1 MKDEKRVKAGK
12 MSRNKGKVGEREVV
26 AMLKEY
32 EFEARRGQQFRG
44 GDDSPDII
52 HDICNVHIEVK
63 RTEQF
68 NLYKAMEQAGED
80 KESNERP
87 VIFHRKNGRKWM
99 VVLEAEH
106 YLLLEQLYIRRMDGE
121 FKRLKDEG

>member
-1 MKDEKRVKAGK
+1 MKVEKRVKAGK

-80 KESNERP
+80 KESNEWP

-99 VVLEAEH
+99 VVLEAGH
-106 YLLLEQLYIRRMDGE
+106 YLLLEQLYLRQ

>member
-26 AMLKEY
+26 AMLKDY

-52 HDICNVHIEVK
+52 HDIRNVHIEVK

-80 KESNERP
+80 RESNEWP

>member
-1 MKDEKRVKAGK
+1 

-26 AMLKEY
+26 AMLKDY

-52 HDICNVHIEVK
+52 HDIRNVHIEVK

>member
-1 MKDEKRVKAGK
+1 MKNEKRVKAGK

-26 AMLKEY
+26 ALLKKY
-32 EFEARRGQQFRG
+32 EFQARRGQQFRG

-68 NLYKAMEQAGED
+68 NLYKAMEQAEED
-80 KESNERP
+80 KESNEWP
-87 VIFHRKNGRKWM
+87 VIFHRQNSKKWM
-99 VVLEAEH
+99 VVMEAEH
-106 YLLLEQLYIRRMDGE
+106 YLLLEQLYVRRA
-121 FKRLKDEG
+121 

>member
-26 AMLKEY
+26 ALLKEY

-80 KESNERP
+80 RESNEWP

-106 YLLLEQLYIRRMDGE
+106 YLLLEQLYLRQ